1 MENSEITR
9 LLWIFS
15 LENSVK
21 FEGKPNLKAVLGKLI
36 GQNPELRSQIKGIK
50 PILDGIVLEISKLTL
65 QEQEAKLLELKP
77 DAFEKKV
84 SKEEKK
90 ELPLLPNF
98 QNYDKIVMRL
108 APYPSGALHI
118 GNARMVILNSEYTKK
133 YNGDLIL
140 FFDDTIGSPK
150 SLRNTSKA
158 KYVLPEAYELIED
171 GLKWLD
177 VTYSKVFYKSDR
189 LDIYYEYCEKLIQR
203 NMAYVCFCTAAEFK
217 NKYKDCKQD
226 CPHRNQTLPFN
237 LKEWKNMLN
246 EKYHETEVVVRLKT
260 GMKQKDPALR
270 DQIIMRISEA
280 EHPRVGTKYLVWPML
295 EFSWAIDDHLIGVT
309 HILRGSD
316 LVKEDIIEDFI
327 WDCFKWKKA
336 EFIHYGR
343 LNFSGLSK
351 NEENLLS
358 KTNARNN
365 IANGTYRGWDDPRTW
380 SLQSLKMRGIE
391 PKALKDSLLD
401 LGLSINAINF
411 SVNWLYSKNK
421 DIIDEQSNRYFFVED
436 PAIIEISDVPFS
448 NFIAEPMLQPT
459 DPQKGRRKIR
469 VDTSNNKLL
478 ILISR
483 ADMVKLNADQIIRLK
498 DLLNIQIKSISV
510 KDSKIQALFHSFE
523 LNRDYNII
531 HWVPRQENVKVS
543 IIKPDGTVSMGSGE
557 KNLENIPLNKPIQ
570 FERYGFVNPIKW
582 ENQTLICYFTH

>member
-9 LLWIFS
+9 LLWTFC

-21 FEGKPNLKAVLGKLI
+21 FGGKPNVKAVLGKLI

-50 PILDGIVLEISKLTL
+50 PILDEIVLEISKLTF

-77 DAFEKKV
+77 DALEKQA

-90 ELPLLPNF
+90 TLPELPNA

>member
-1 MENSEITR
+1 
-9 LLWIFS
+9 
-15 LENSVK
+15 
-21 FEGKPNLKAVLGKLI
+21 
-36 GQNPELRSQIKGIK
+36 
-50 PILDGIVLEISKLTL
+50 
-65 QEQEAKLLELKP
+65 
-77 DAFEKKV
+77 
-84 SKEEKK
+84 
-90 ELPLLPNF
+90 
-98 QNYDKIVMRL
+98 
-108 APYPSGALHI
+108 
-118 GNARMVILNSEYTKK
+118 
-133 YNGDLIL
+133 
-140 FFDDTIGSPK
+140 
-150 SLRNTSKA
+150 
-158 KYVLPEAYELIED
+158 
-171 GLKWLD
+171 
-177 VTYSKVFYKSDR
+177 
-189 LDIYYEYCEKLIQR
+189 
-203 NMAYVCFCTAAEFK
+203 
-217 NKYKDCKQD
+217 
-226 CPHRNQTLPFN
+226 
-237 LKEWKNMLN
+237 
-246 EKYHETEVVVRLKT
+246 
-260 GMKQKDPALR
+260 
-270 DQIIMRISEA
+270 MRISEA

>member
-1 MENSEITR
+1 MENSEIKR
-9 LLWIFS
+9 LLWTLC

-21 FEGKPNLKAVLGKLI
+21 FGGKPNVKAVLGKLI
-36 GQNPELRSQIKGIK
+36 GQYPELRSQIKGIK
-50 PILDGIVLEISKLTL
+50 PILDEIALEITKLSL
-65 QEQEAKLLELKP
+65 QEQQAKLLELKP
-77 DAFEKKV
+77 DALEKKAT
-84 SKEEKK
+84 KEEKK
-90 ELPLLPNF
+90 VLPELPNA
-98 QNYDKIVMRL
+98 QNYDKVVMRL

-118 GNARMVILNSEYTKK
+118 GNARMVVLNSEYTKR

-158 KYVLPEAYELIED
+158 KYVLPEAYGLIED
-171 GLKWLD
+171 GLKWLKI
-177 VTYSKVFYKSDR
+177 TYSKVYYKSNR
-189 LDIYYEYCEKLIQR
+189 LEIYYEYCEKLIQD

-217 NKYKDCKQD
+217 NMYKDRKQD
-226 CPHRNQTLPFN
+226 CPHRNQTLTFN
-237 LKEWKNMLN
+237 LKEWEKMLKG
-246 EKYHETEVVVRLKT
+246 KYHETEVVVRLKT
-260 GMKQKDPALR
+260 GMKHKDPAQR

-295 EFSWAIDDHLIGVT
+295 EFSWAIDDYLIGVS

-316 LVKEDIIEDFI
+316 LIKEDLIEDFI
-327 WDCFKWKKA
+327 WEHFRWKKA

-358 KTNARNN
+358 KTKARNN
-365 IANGTYRGWDDPRTW
+365 IANGTYSGWDDPRTW

-421 DIIDEQSNRYFFVED
+421 DIIDEQSNRYFFVEE

-448 NFIAEPMLQPT
+448 TFVAEPMLQPT
-459 DPQKGRRKIR
+459 DPEKGRRKIR
-469 VDTSNNKLL
+469 VDAINNRLL

-483 ADMVKLNADQIIRLK
+483 EDMVKLNASQILRLK
-498 DLLNIQIKSISV
+498 DFLNITITSIRVSESRI
-510 KDSKIQALFHSFE
+510 DALFHSFD
-523 LNRDYNII
+523 LNRDYSII
-531 HWVPRQENVKVS
+531 HWVPKKDNVKVS
-543 IIKPDGTVSMGSGE
+543 IIKPDGTVSMGYGE
-557 KNLENIPLNKPIQ
+557 KNLQNVPLNKPIQ

>member
-9 LLWIFS
+9 LLWTFC

-21 FEGKPNLKAVLGKLI
+21 FGGKPNVKAVLGKLI

-50 PILDGIVLEISKLTL
+50 PILDEIVLEISKLTF

-77 DAFEKKV
+77 DALEKQA

-90 ELPLLPNF
+90 TLPELPNA

-171 GLKWLD
+171 GLKWLEI
-177 VTYSKVFYKSDR
+177 TYSKVFYKSNR
-189 LDIYYEYCEKLIQR
+189 LEIYYEYCEKLIQD

-217 NKYKDCKQD
+217 NKYKDRKQD

-237 LKEWKNMLN
+237 LKEWENMLKG
-246 EKYHETEVVVRLKT
+246 KYHEMEVVVRLKT
-260 GMKQKDPALR
+260 GMKHKDPALR

-280 EHPRVGTKYLVWPML
+280 EHPLVGTKYLVWPML
-295 EFSWAIDDHLIGVT
+295 EFSWAIDDYLIGVS
-309 HILRGSD
+309 HIIRGSD
-316 LVKEDIIEDFI
+316 LIKEDLIEDLI
-327 WDCFKWKKA
+327 WDHFGWKKA

-351 NEENLLS
+351 NGENLLS
-358 KTNARNN
+358 KTKARNN
-365 IANGTYRGWDDPRTW
+365 IANGTYSGWDDPRTW
-380 SLQSLKMRGIE
+380 SLQSLKMRGIQ

-421 DIIDEQSNRYFFVED
+421 DIIDEQSNRYFFVEE
-436 PAIIEISDVPFS
+436 PAIVEISDVPFS
-448 NFIAEPMLQPT
+448 SFIAEPMLQPT

-469 VDTSNNKLL
+469 VDASNNRLL
-478 ILISR
+478 ILISGT
-483 ADMVKLNADQIIRLK
+483 DMVKLNTGQIIRLK
-498 DLLNIQIKSISV
+498 DLLNIQITSKSL
-510 KDSKIQALFHSFE
+510 KDSKIQARFHSYD

-531 HWVPRQENVKVS
+531 HWVPKKENVKVS
-543 IIKPDGTVSMGSGE
+543 IIKTDGTVSMGNGE
-557 KNLENIPLNKPIQ
+557 KNLQNIPLNKPIQ

-582 ENQTLICYFTH
+582 ENQILICYFTH

>member
-77 DAFEKKV
+77 DALEKQA

-90 ELPLLPNF
+90 TLPELPNA

-270 DQIIMRISEA
+270 DQII
-280 EHPRVGTKYLVWPML
+280 
-295 EFSWAIDDHLIGVT
+295 
-309 HILRGSD
+309 
-316 LVKEDIIEDFI
+316 
-327 WDCFKWKKA
+327 
-336 EFIHYGR
+336 
-343 LNFSGLSK
+343 N
-351 NEENLLS
+351 
-358 KTNARNN
+358 
-365 IANGTYRGWDDPRTW
+365 
-380 SLQSLKMRGIE
+380 
-391 PKALKDSLLD
+391 
-401 LGLSINAINF
+401 
-411 SVNWLYSKNK
+411 
-421 DIIDEQSNRYFFVED
+421 
-436 PAIIEISDVPFS
+436 
-448 NFIAEPMLQPT
+448 
-459 DPQKGRRKIR
+459 
-469 VDTSNNKLL
+469 
-478 ILISR
+478 
-483 ADMVKLNADQIIRLK
+483 
-498 DLLNIQIKSISV
+498 
-510 KDSKIQALFHSFE
+510 
-523 LNRDYNII
+523 
-531 HWVPRQENVKVS
+531 
-543 IIKPDGTVSMGSGE
+543 
-557 KNLENIPLNKPIQ
+557 ENIRSRTPTS
-570 FERYGFVNPIKW
+570 R
-582 ENQTLICYFTH
+582 H

>member
-1 MENSEITR
+1 MDNSEIKR
-9 LLWIFS
+9 LLLIFS

-21 FEGKPNLKAVLGKLI
+21 FGGKPKLKAVLGKII

-50 PILDGIVLEISKLTL
+50 LILDEIASEISKLTL
-65 QEQEAKLLELKP
+65 QEQEAKLLELNP
-77 DAFEKKV
+77 DALEKKV
-84 SKEEKK
+84 SKKEKK
-90 ELPLLPNF
+90 PLPELPNA
-98 QNYDKIVMRL
+98 QNYDNIVMRL

-118 GNARMVILNSEYTKK
+118 GNARMIVLNSEYIKK

-158 KYVLPEAYELIED
+158 KYVLPEAYGLIED
-171 GLKWLD
+171 GLKWLGI
-177 VTYSKVFYKSDR
+177 TYSKVYYKSKR
-189 LDIYYEYCEKLIQR
+189 LEIYYEYCEKLIQDG
-203 NMAYVCFCTAAEFK
+203 MAYVCFCTAAEFK
-217 NKYKDCKQD
+217 NKYKDRKQD
-226 CPHRNQTLPFN
+226 CPHRNQTIPFN
-237 LKEWKNMLN
+237 LKEWANMLKG
-246 EKYHETEVVVRLKT
+246 KYHEMEVVVRLKT
-260 GMKQKDPALR
+260 GMRHKDPAQR

-280 EHPRVGTKYLVWPML
+280 EHPRVGNKYLVWPML
-295 EFSWAIDDHLIGVT
+295 EFSWAIDDYLIGIT

-316 LVKEDIIEDFI
+316 LIKEDYIEEFI
-327 WDCFKWKKA
+327 WNHFGWKKA

-351 NEENLLS
+351 NEQNLLS
-358 KTNARNN
+358 KTKARNN
-365 IANGTYRGWDDPRTW
+365 IDNGTYSGWDDPRTW

-391 PKALKDSLLD
+391 PQALKDSLLD

-421 DIIDEQSNRYFFVED
+421 DIIDEKSDRYFYVEE
-436 PAIIEISDVPFS
+436 PAILEITDVPFS
-448 NFIAEPMLQPT
+448 NFIAEPLLQPT

-469 VDTSNNKLL
+469 VNAINNRLL

-498 DLLNIQIKSISV
+498 DLINIQITSKSV
-510 KDSKIQALFHSFE
+510 NESKIQARFHSSE
-523 LNRDYNII
+523 LNRDYSII
-531 HWVPRQENVKVS
+531 HWVPKKENVNVS
-543 IIKPDGTVSMGSGE
+543 IIKPDGTMSMGNGE
-557 KNLENIPLNKPIQ
+557 KNLKNIPLNKPIQ
-570 FERYGFVNPIKW
+570 FERYGFVNPFKW

>member
-9 LLWIFS
+9 LLWIFC

-21 FEGKPNLKAVLGKLI
+21 FGGKPNVKAVLGKLI

-50 PILDGIVLEISKLTL
+50 PILDEIILEISQLTL
-65 QEQEAKLLELKP
+65 QEQEVKLLELKP
-77 DAFEKKV
+77 DALEKQA

-90 ELPLLPNF
+90 TLPELPNA

-158 KYVLPEAYELIED
+158 KYVLPEAYDLIED
-171 GLKWLD
+171 GLKWLEIM
-177 VTYSKVFYKSDR
+177 YSKVYYKSNR
-189 LDIYYEYCEKLIQR
+189 LEIYYEYCEKLIQD
-203 NMAYVCFCTAAEFK
+203 NMAYVCFCNAAEFK
-217 NKYKDCKQD
+217 NKYKDRKQD
-226 CPHRNQTLPFN
+226 CPHRNQTSTFN
-237 LKEWKNMLN
+237 LKEWKNMLKG
-246 EKYHETEVVVRLKT
+246 KYHETEVVVRLKT

-316 LVKEDIIEDFI
+316 LVKEDLIEDFI
-327 WDCFKWKKA
+327 WDHFKWKKA

-358 KTNARNN
+358 KTMARNN
-365 IANGTYRGWDDPRTW
+365 IANGTYTGWDDPRTW

-391 PKALKDSLLD
+391 PKALKESLLD

-421 DIIDEQSNRYFFVED
+421 DIIDAHSNRYFFVEN
-436 PAIIEISDVPFS
+436 PGTIEISDAP
-448 NFIAEPMLQPT
+448 NTIFIAEPMLLPT
-459 DPQKGRRKIR
+459 DPQKGKRKIR
-469 VDTSNNKLL
+469 VDATNNKLL

-483 ADMVKLNADQIIRLK
+483 KDFVNLKAGQIVRLK
-498 DLLNIQIKSISV
+498 DLLNIQITSINL
-510 KDSKIQALFHSFE
+510 KDSKIQALFHSSD
-523 LNRDYNII
+523 LNRDYSII
-531 HWVPRQENVKVS
+531 HWVPKKDNVKVS
-543 IIKPDGTVSMGSGE
+543 IIKPDGIVSKGYGE
-557 KNLENIPLNKPIQ
+557 KNLQNVPLNKPIQ
-570 FERYGFVNPIKW
+570 FERFGFVNPIAW
-582 ENQTLICYFTH
+582 ENETLICYFTH

>member
-1 MENSEITR
+1 VDNSEIKR
-9 LLWIFS
+9 LLLIFS

-21 FEGKPNLKAVLGKLI
+21 FGGKPNLKAVLGKII

-50 PILDGIVLEISKLTL
+50 LILDEIASEISKLTL
-65 QEQEAKLLELKP
+65 QEQEAKLLELNP
-77 DAFEKKV
+77 DALKKKV
-84 SKEEKK
+84 SKKEKK
-90 ELPLLPNF
+90 PLPELPNA
-98 QNYDKIVMRL
+98 QNYDNIVMRL

-118 GNARMVILNSEYTKK
+118 GNARMIVLNSEYIKK

-158 KYVLPEAYELIED
+158 KYVLPEAYGLIED
-171 GLKWLD
+171 GLKWLGI
-177 VTYSKVFYKSDR
+177 TYSKVYYKSKR
-189 LDIYYEYCEKLIQR
+189 LEIYYEYCEKLIQDG
-203 NMAYVCFCTAAEFK
+203 MAYVCFCTAAEFK
-217 NKYKDCKQD
+217 NKYKDRKQD
-226 CPHRNQTLPFN
+226 CPHRNQTITFN
-237 LKEWKNMLN
+237 LKEWANMLKG
-246 EKYHETEVVVRLKT
+246 KYHEMEVVVRLKT
-260 GMKQKDPALR
+260 GMRHKDPAQR

-280 EHPRVGTKYLVWPML
+280 EHPRVGNKYLVWPML
-295 EFSWAIDDHLIGVT
+295 EFSWAIDDYLIGIT

-316 LVKEDIIEDFI
+316 LIKEDYIEEFI
-327 WDCFKWKKA
+327 WNHFGWKKA

-351 NEENLLS
+351 NEQNLLS
-358 KTNARNN
+358 KTKARNN
-365 IANGTYRGWDDPRTW
+365 IDNGTYSGWDDPRTW
-380 SLQSLKMRGIE
+380 SLQSLKMRGFE
-391 PKALKDSLLD
+391 PQALKDSLLD

-421 DIIDEQSNRYFFVED
+421 DIIDEKSNRYFYVEE
-436 PAIIEISDVPFS
+436 PAILEITDVPFS

-469 VDTSNNKLL
+469 VDAINNRLL

-498 DLLNIQIKSISV
+498 DLINIQITSKNLNE
-510 KDSKIQALFHSFE
+510 SKIQARFHSPE
-523 LNRDYNII
+523 LNRDYSII
-531 HWVPRQENVKVS
+531 HWVPKKENVNVS
-543 IIKPDGTVSMGSGE
+543 IIKPDGTMSMGNGE
-557 KNLENIPLNKPIQ
+557 KNLKNIPLNKPIQ

>member
-1 MENSEITR
+1 MEKSEIKR
-9 LLWIFS
+9 LLWTFS

-21 FEGKPNLKAVLGKLI
+21 FGGKPNAKAVLGKLL
-36 GQNPELRSQIKGIK
+36 GKNQELRNQIKSIK
-50 PILDGIVLEISKLTL
+50 PILDEIVLEISKLTL
-65 QEQEAKLLELKP
+65 QEQEVKLLELKP
-77 DAFEKKV
+77 DALEKKL
-84 SKEEKK
+84 SKKEKK
-90 ELPLLPNF
+90 TLPELPNA

-118 GNARMVILNSEYTKK
+118 GNARMVILNSEYVKK
-133 YNGDLIL
+133 YDGDLIL

-150 SLRNTSKA
+150 SLRNTPKA
-158 KYVLPEAYELIED
+158 KYVLPEAYGLIED

-177 VTYSKVFYKSDR
+177 ITYSKVYYKSNR
-189 LDIYYEYCEKLIQR
+189 LEIYYEYCEKLIQDD
-203 NMAYVCFCTAAEFK
+203 MAYVCFCNAAEFK
-217 NKYKDCKQD
+217 NKYKDRKLD
-226 CPHRNQTLPFN
+226 CPHRNQTLSFN
-237 LKEWKNMLN
+237 LKEWKNMLKG
-246 EKYHETEVVVRLKT
+246 KYHEMEVVVRLKT
-260 GMKQKDPALR
+260 GMRHKDPAQR

-280 EHPRVGTKYLVWPML
+280 EHPQVGTKYLVWPML
-295 EFSWAIDDHLIGVT
+295 EFSWAIDDYLIGVT

-316 LVKEDIIEDFI
+316 LIKEDYIEEFI
-327 WDCFKWKKA
+327 WNHFGWKKA

-358 KTNARNN
+358 KTKARNN
-365 IANGTYRGWDDPRTW
+365 IDNGTYRGWDDPRTW

-421 DIIDEQSNRYFFVED
+421 DIIDERSNRYFFVEE

-448 NFIAEPMLQPT
+448 NFVAEPMLQPT

-469 VDTSNNKLL
+469 VDTINNRLL

-483 ADMVKLNADQIIRLK
+483 ADFVKLKADQIIRLK
-498 DLLNIQIKSISV
+498 DLINIQITSIMVS
-510 KDSKIQALFHSFE
+510 DSKIQARFHSFE
-523 LNRDYNII
+523 LNRNYSII
-531 HWVPRQENVKVS
+531 QWVPKKENVNVS
-543 IIKPDGTVSMGSGE
+543 IIKPDGTVSLGNGE
-557 KNLENIPLNKPIQ
+557 IDLQNIPLKKPIQ